1 MLQQWGEECCCVR
14 QRAWWCHGLT
24 LIAWYQDIV
33 ACGAKKL
40 QLPQWLCDPTEV
52 TQRGQCKTCRW
63 LYRWVHL
70 NVILVITLTHYNFCF
85 YKPTN
90 RNAAWKTKYHRWRV
104 NVTEKL
110 KTWYGSLS
118 TISRHGTTSTMLCQ
132 YSRKQETVY
141 RACRPPAHHFCTGL
155 TFLTWKLCVWCWFT
169 ETMSVLVNTYPTKDQ
184 TQA

>member
-1 MLQQWGEECCCVR
+1 MRRRVLLCKAE
-14 QRAWWCHGLT
+14 GLMMSWSYPDSMISGYRC
-24 LIAWYQDIV
+24 LWRKKV
-33 ACGAKKL
+33 AATAVAL
-40 QLPQWLCDPTEV
+40 WPH
-52 TQRGQCKTCRW
+52 RGQCKTCRW